1 MYRAQR
7 INSIIGG
14 AGITP
19 WELNAVPED
28 DIKDIE
34 AYMSYQKQ
42 FSGIAARKKAE
53 EAKKN
58 GKQV

>member
-1 MYRAQR
+1 MYRAQQ
-7 INSIIGG
+7 INKLLGPP
-14 AGITP
+14 GISV

-34 AYMSYQKQ
+34 AFMSYNKQ

-53 EAKKN
+53 EAEKN
-58 GKQV
+58 GK